1 MTTPLKY
8 TAFII
13 GIFISI
19 ELKSQNGSTDTV
31 FLLKRGNHS
40 IFIDNSK
47 SSEYYNQI
55 TDFKFDKYD
64 QNSFETSLQ
73 YLQENGLTLSNI
85 KIKHLAKR
93 WIIAK
98 TYKSNFYVYY
108 PSDFYNHFKVSISDT
123 AFIEFGG
130 EGPIANRIIN
140 YTRIDNKTHSLE
152 LTGIDKAKR
161 KLTIHVLDDVQ
172 SGLAVFREE
181 LTDKNIITYLM
192 VDADKIKSYPIIVN
206 LCETQ
211 KQHEFEFDEPDY
223 NKLIHR
229 K

>member
-1 MTTPLKY
+1 
-8 TAFII
+8 
-13 GIFISI
+13 
-19 ELKSQNGSTDTV
+19 
-31 FLLKRGNHS
+31 
-40 IFIDNSK
+40 
-47 SSEYYNQI
+47 
-55 TDFKFDKYD
+55 
-64 QNSFETSLQ
+64 
-73 YLQENGLTLSNI
+73 
-85 KIKHLAKR
+85 
-93 WIIAK
+93 
-98 TYKSNFYVYY
+98 VYY

-172 SGLAVFREE
+172 SGLAIFREE